1 MRSRKQSKT
10 RALPPTITLLA
21 LLIIWELAARLG
33 GVSEQVLP
41 APSRILAATVQSRED
56 LLPATTIT
64 ALEGLLGFLLASV
77 LGIVIGLALYSWRT
91 LHDALY
97 PLIAGAQMIPLI
109 TIAPLFVIWFGF
121 EPLGKVVIV
130 AVFAIFPIVV
140 QTYRG
145 LKSVP
150 RFYQDVALNCGATRT
165 WTLWHVKLRVA
176 AGQIFGGLRISA
188 AYVFATAATS
198 EYLGARNGLGIW
210 LQSAFNSFRTPLIFS
225 ATLVIILLTALLLG
239 LITLTERL
247 LLGDAGDDHMVNP
260 DDE

>member
-1 MRSRKQSKT
+1 M
-10 RALPPTITLLA
+10 
-21 LLIIWELAARLG
+21 
-33 GVSEQVLP
+33 
-41 APSRILAATVQSRED
+41 
-56 LLPATTIT
+56 
-64 ALEGLLGFLLASV
+64 
-77 LGIVIGLALYSWRT
+77 
-91 LHDALY
+91 
-97 PLIAGAQMIPLI
+97 
-109 TIAPLFVIWFGF
+109 
-121 EPLGKVVIV
+121 
-130 AVFAIFPIVV
+130 
-140 QTYRG
+140 
-145 LKSVP
+145 
-150 RFYQDVALNCGATRT
+150 
-165 WTLWHVKLRVA
+165 A

>member
-1 MRSRKQSKT
+1 MKEHERSRA
-10 RALPPTITLLA
+10 RALPPALTLLA

-33 GVSEQVLP
+33 GVSEQALP
-41 APSRILAATVQSRED
+41 APSQILVATVQSWNE
-56 LLPATTIT
+56 LLPATAIT
-64 ALEGLLGFLLASV
+64 ALEGLLGFLLATA
-77 LGIVIGLALYSWRT
+77 LGLVTGLALYSWRT

-130 AVFAIFPIVV
+130 AVFALFPIVV

-239 LITLTERL
+239 MITLTERL
-247 LLGDAGDDHMVNP
+247 LLGDAGDDDMVNS